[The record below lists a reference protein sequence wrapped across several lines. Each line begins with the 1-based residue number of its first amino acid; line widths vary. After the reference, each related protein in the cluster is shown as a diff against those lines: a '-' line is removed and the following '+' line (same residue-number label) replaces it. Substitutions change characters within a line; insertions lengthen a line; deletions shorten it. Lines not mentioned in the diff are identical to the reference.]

1 MAVSLTKGQKLSL
14 SKTGGGELTRVFM
27 GLGWDAVAKGLF
39 RKRSVDIDLDAS
51 CLLFDARGKLVDEVW
66 FQQLRSKDGS
76 VTHSGDNLTGEG
88 EGDDEVIFVDLPAVP
103 ANVATLVFTVSSFT
117 GQDFSQVRN
126 AVCRVVDAA
135 QPQQVEL
142 ARYELSDSGPHT
154 AQIMAKL
161 TREGSG
167 WAVTAIG
174 APANG
179 RHLRDLRDAVAQHL

>member
-1 MAVSLTKGQKLSL
+1 VAVSLNKGQKLSL
-14 SKTGGGELTRVFM
+14 EKSGGGSLTRVFM

-39 RKRSVDIDLDAS
+39 RKKSIDVDLDAS
-51 CLLFDARGKLVDEVW
+51 CLLFDGAGKLVDEVW

-76 VTHSGDNLTGEG
+76 ITHTGDNLTGEG
-88 EGDDEVIFVDLPAVP
+88 EGDDEVIYVDLPAVP
-103 ANVATLVFTVSSFT
+103 ANVVTLVFTVSSFT
-117 GQDFSQVRN
+117 GQDFSQVQN

-179 RHLRDLRDAVAQHL
+179 RHIRDLRDAVAAHV

>member
-1 MAVSLTKGQKLSL
+1 MAVSLNKGQKLSL
-14 SKTGGGELTRVFM
+14 EKSGGGTLTRVFM

-39 RKRSVDIDLDAS
+39 RKKSIDVDLDAS
-51 CLLFDARGKLVDEVW
+51 CLLFDSAGKLVDEVW

-76 VTHSGDNLTGEG
+76 ITHTGDNLTGEG
-88 EGDDEVIFVDLPAVP
+88 DGDDETIYVDLPAVP
-103 ANVATLVFTVSSFT
+103 AKVTTLVFTVSSFT
-117 GQDFSQVRN
+117 GQDFSQVQN

-135 QPQQVEL
+135 QAQEVEL
-142 ARYELSDSGPHT
+142 ARYELSDAGPHT

-167 WAVTAIG
+167 WAMTAIG

-179 RHLRDLRDAVAQHL
+179 RHIRDLRDAVAAHV

>member
-1 MAVSLTKGQKLSL
+1 MAVSLNKGQKLSL
-14 SKTGGGELTRVFM
+14 EKSGGGSLTRVFM

-39 RKRSVDIDLDAS
+39 RKKSIDVDLDAS
-51 CLLFDARGKLVDEVW
+51 CLLFDGAGKLVDEVW

-76 VTHSGDNLTGEG
+76 ITHTGDNLTGEG
-88 EGDDEVIFVDLPAVP
+88 EGDDEVIYVDLPAVP
-103 ANVATLVFTVSSFT
+103 ANVVTLVFTVSSFT
-117 GQDFSQVRN
+117 GQDFSQVQN

-179 RHLRDLRDAVAQHL
+179 RHIRDLRDAVAAHV

>member
-1 MAVSLTKGQKLSL
+1 VAVSLNKGQKLSL
-14 SKTGGGELTRVFM
+14 EKSGGGSLTRVFM

-39 RKRSVDIDLDAS
+39 RKKAVDIDLDAS
-51 CLLFDARGKLVDEVW
+51 CLLYDADRKLVDEVW

-76 VTHSGDNLTGEG
+76 ITHSGDNLTGEG
-88 EGDDEVIFVDLPAVP
+88 EGDDEVIHIDLTAVP
-103 ANVATLVFTVSSFT
+103 ARVATLVFTVSSFT
-117 GQDFSQVRN
+117 GQDFSQVQN
-126 AVCRVVDAA
+126 AVCRLVDAA

-142 ARYELSDSGPHT
+142 ARYALSDAGPHT

-167 WAVTAIG
+167 WAMTAIG

-179 RHLRDLRDAVAQHL
+179 RHIRDLRDAVAAHV

>member
-1 MAVSLTKGQKLSL
+1 MTKGQKLSL

>member
-1 MAVSLTKGQKLSL
+1 VAVSLNKGQKLSL
-14 SKTGGGELTRVFM
+14 EKSGGGSLTRVFL

-39 RKRSVDIDLDAS
+39 RKKSIDVDLDAS
-51 CLLFDARGKLVDEVW
+51 CLVFDGNGKLVDEVW

-76 VTHSGDNLTGEG
+76 ITHTGDNLTGEG
-88 EGDDEVIFVDLPAVP
+88 DGDDEVIYVDLPAVP
-103 ANVATLVFTVSSFT
+103 AAVQTLVFTVSSFT
-117 GQDFSQVRN
+117 GQNFSQVQN
-126 AVCRVVDAA
+126 AVVRVVDAA
-135 QPQQVEL
+135 QSQPVEL
-142 ARYELSDSGPHT
+142 ARYELSDAGPHT

-179 RHLRDLRDAVAQHL
+179 RHIRDLRDAVAAHV